1 MTLFSS
7 SITNINIFRE
17 HVGFKEAILNH
28 IFKKMVLSKTNKYSP
43 IYEIS
48 LKLFE
53 VCIETIKNH
62 DPQEFHNDNIESN
75 NNI

>member
-1 MTLFSS
+1 M
-7 SITNINIFRE
+7 
-17 HVGFKEAILNH
+17 GFKEAILNH

-62 DPQEFHNDNIESN
+62 DLDPAHDLSMNEFHNDNKDSN
-75 NNI
+75 NIKN